1 MTEYRAP
8 LRDMR
13 FVLNHVVDLPA
24 LARLDGLSNAEPD
37 VVDAVLDEAGRFA
50 SEVIAPTNQP
60 GDRQGSR
67 LENGVVRTPDGFRD
81 VYRQFREAGW
91 NGVPFEPE
99 YGGGG
104 LPWAVASAVQEM
116 VNSAN
121 LSFALCPLLNQGA
134 IEAIAAHAA
143 PPLKATYLAKLVSG
157 EWTGTM
163 NLTEPQAGS
172 DVGALKARAVPAGD
186 GSWRITG
193 TKIFITYG
201 EHDMAENIVHL
212 VLARTPNAPA
222 GTRGIS
228 LFLVP
233 KFLVNPD
240 GSLGARNDL
249 RCVSLEHKLG
259 IHGSPTCV
267 MSYGDNGGAVGWLVG
282 EENAGMRCMFTMMNN
297 ARLSVGLQGVAMA
310 ERAFQQARA
319 YAQERKQGRPA
330 GRPPTEDA
338 PIIAHPD
345 VRRMLMAMKSQ
356 IEAMRALVYVNAEA
370 IDIARRHKDAS
381 VRAEQQGLVELL
393 TPVSKGW
400 CTELGC
406 EIASLAVQMHGG
418 MGFVEET
425 GVAQYYRDVRITPIY
440 EGTTGIQ
447 AMDLVG
453 RKLPM
458 RGGAVVRGFLAQMR
472 RLDGQLAKAGA
483 GFDGIRGQFETALDA
498 LEQATDW
505 MLATLPSAP
514 NRAAAGAAPYLKLF
528 GIVTGGWLLA
538 RQALGAAQALAAA
551 PGDAFLEG
559 KIASAR
565 FFAANMLPL
574 AGGLGVAATTG
585 AEVLDPMADAVLV
598 A

>member
-13 FVLNHVVDLPA
+13 FVLNHVVDLGA

-37 VVDAVLDEAGRFA
+37 LVDAVLDEAGKFA
-50 SEVIAPTNQP
+50 SEVIAPTNRP
-60 GDRQGSR
+60 GDLQGAR

-81 VYRQFREAGW
+81 VYRRFREAGW

-99 YGGGG
+99 HGGGG

-121 LSFALCPLLNQGA
+121 LSFALCPLLTQGA
-134 IEAIAAHAA
+134 IEAIEAHAA
-143 PPLKATYLAKLVSG
+143 PALKATYLAKLVSG

-172 DVGALKARAVPAGD
+172 DVGALKAKAVPAGD
-186 GSWRITG
+186 GTWRITG
-193 TKIFITYG
+193 TKIFITFG
-201 EHDMAENIVHL
+201 EHDMTDNIVHL
-212 VLARTPNAPA
+212 VLARTPGAPA
-222 GTRGIS
+222 GTKGIS

-233 KFLVNPD
+233 KFLVNAD
-240 GSLGARNDL
+240 GSLGARNDV

-267 MSYGDNGGAVGWLVG
+267 MSYGDGGGAIGWLVG

-297 ARLSVGLQGVAMA
+297 ARLSVGLQGLAMA

-338 PIIAHPD
+338 AIIAHPD
-345 VRRMLMAMKSQ
+345 VRRMLMAMKAQ
-356 IEAMRALVYVNAEA
+356 VEAMRALIYLNAEA
-370 IDIARRHKDAS
+370 IDVARRHADPA
-381 VRAEQQGLVELL
+381 VRAERQGLVELL

-406 EIASLAVQMHGG
+406 EIASLAVQVHGG

-447 AMDLVG
+447 AMDLVA
-453 RKLPM
+453 RKLPL
-458 RGGAVVRGFLAQMR
+458 RGGAVVRGFLAEMR
-472 RLDGQLAKAGA
+472 RLDGVLAKAGA
-483 GFDGIRGQFETALDA
+483 GFDGIRGAFETALDA

-505 MLATLPSAP
+505 MLATLPAAP

-528 GIVTGGWLLA
+528 GTVTGGWLLA
-538 RQALGAAQALAAA
+538 RQALSAAQALAAQ

-565 FFAANMLPL
+565 FYAANMLPL

-585 AEVLDPMADAVLV
+585 ADALDPVTDAALV